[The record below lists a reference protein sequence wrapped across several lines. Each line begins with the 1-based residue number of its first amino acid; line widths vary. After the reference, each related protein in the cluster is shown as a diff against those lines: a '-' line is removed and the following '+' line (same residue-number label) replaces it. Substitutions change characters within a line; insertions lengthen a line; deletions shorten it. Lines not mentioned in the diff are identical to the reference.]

1 MKLRNLVDLDLDLFE
16 LDQKSLCALIQYLVH
31 ASFSMYSMQ
40 SSMYPRERYA
50 WIVAPLIVHAQW
62 RLLERINSFGG
73 PMVPQPQH
81 VKTKGVTGKEVAC
94 T

>member
-1 MKLRNLVDLDLDLFE
+1 MPLFQ
-16 LDQKSLCALIQYLVH
+16 LYVCLYLCVCVCVCV
-31 ASFSMYSMQ
+31 Q

-50 WIVAPLIVHAQW
+50 WIVSPLIVHAQW
-62 RLLERINSFGG
+62 RLLDRINSFGG

-81 VKTKGVTGKEVAC
+81 VKTKRVTGKEVAC